1 MKFSNLALAAVV
13 CASSL
18 MMPTLAASADAN
30 LADANQ
36 SVFLEDS
43 FDFEQYWST
52 FSDDPNDDKTNLIVT
67 YTSEQGYNNLI
78 KMGAVQV
85 LKVFPEDGYVAIE
98 VQNDLL
104 SEVMQQLVD
113 DPDIEAVEND
123 SLWVEQGFLNSYVT
137 EDEVR
142 RMLRSSGTDKDHRML
157 QGETIPYGIKMVQG
171 DQLSYGSSKVTVC
184 IVDTGVAT
192 AHPDLNYNKISGVS
206 RNSNLDGSYM
216 IWNNDKRGHGSH
228 IAGTVAAK
236 TNNGI
241 GVRGMGDIPLYIAR
255 GLSDNGTGRES
266 DIRDAIQQC
275 ENAGAKVISLSLA
288 GSTITD
294 AMKTIIERLY
304 SNGFLIFAASG
315 NGGGK
320 NIAFPAAHPKVI
332 AVGAVTSDGTRWTGS
347 NYGYNELSAPGNLV
361 LSTTV
366 SSDGRYIYA
375 NYSGTSMATPHAAGA
390 AALLWSHFPKCS
402 NNQIRY
408 ALAYTAKDVGSSGC
422 DQTYGYGIVQV
433 KAAYNFLS
441 KHSCTGANWGKTVS
455 SNDQCSTIDTNPSS
469 SSIVFSSWWSK

>member
-1 MKFSNLALAAVV
+1 MKFSTLALTAVV
-13 CASSL
+13 CASST
-18 MMPTLAASADAN
+18 MMPTLAVSSDANVADA
-30 LADANQ
+30 DQ
-36 SVFLEDS
+36 SIFLEDS

-52 FSDDPNDDKTNLIVT
+52 FSDDPNDGKTNLIVS
-67 YTSEQGYNNLI
+67 YTSQKGYNNLLSMQSI
-78 KMGAVQV
+78 QV
-85 LKVFPEDGYVAIE
+85 VKEFPEDGYVAIE
-98 VQNDLL
+98 VKNEQLDV
-104 SEVMQQLVD
+104 VMQQLVA
-113 DPDIEAVEND
+113 DPDIEAVEKD
-123 SLWVEQGFLNSYVT
+123 SLWVEQGFLHSYVS

-142 RMLRSSGTDKDHRML
+142 RMLRSSGTDEDQRKL
-157 QGETIPYGIKMVQG
+157 QGETTPYGIKMVQG
-171 DQLSYGSSKVTVC
+171 DQLSVGSSKVTVC
-184 IVDTGVAT
+184 IVDTGVAS

-206 RNSNLDGSYM
+206 RNSNMDGAYM
-216 IWNNDKRGHGSH
+216 VWNNDVRGHGTH
-228 IAGTVAAK
+228 ISGTIAAK
-236 TNNGI
+236 INNGI
-241 GVRGMGDIPLYIAR
+241 GVRGMGDIPLYITR
-255 GLSDNGTGRES
+255 GLSSTGTGRES

-275 ENAGAKVISLSLA
+275 EAAGAKVISLSLA
-288 GSTITD
+288 GSSITD

-304 SNGFLIFAASG
+304 SEGFLIFAASG
-315 NGGGK
+315 NGGGN

-332 AVGAVTSDGTRWTGS
+332 AVGAVSSDGTRWTGS

-366 SSDGRYIYA
+366 NSAGQNVYA

-441 KHSCTGANWGKTVS
+441 KYSCSNANWGKKVS
-455 SNDQCSTIDTNPSS
+455 TNDQCSTIDTKPSS
-469 SSIVFSSWWSK
+469 SSIIFSSWWSK